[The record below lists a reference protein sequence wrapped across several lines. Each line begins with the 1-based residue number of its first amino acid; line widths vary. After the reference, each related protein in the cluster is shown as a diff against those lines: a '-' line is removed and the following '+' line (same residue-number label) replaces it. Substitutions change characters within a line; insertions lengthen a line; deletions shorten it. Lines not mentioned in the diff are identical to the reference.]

1 MAIQADYLGM
11 PLEVSD
17 LDRENLE
24 YYRYCA
30 AHDFHLQACAAC
42 GLLRYP
48 PTTACPWCASLDVRW
63 TRVEGRGT
71 VHSYFEVHH
80 AVQPAFKPYLPY
92 LVLLVEL
99 DTQRGQPSEHEALR
113 IIGNLTTPDG
123 RLAPRDVIERVGIGS
138 RVRMVFSDVAEG
150 IALPQWTI
158 DENAPAGS
166 PPWRY
171 PDRAPRRG

>member
-11 PLEVSD
+11 PLEISD
-17 LDRENLE
+17 LDGENLA
-24 YYRYCA
+24 YFRYCA

-48 PTTACPWCASLDVRW
+48 PTTACPWCASHEVRW

-80 AVQPAFKPYLPY
+80 AVQPAFKPFLPY

-99 DTQRGQPSEHEALR
+99 DTQRGRPSEHEALR
-113 IIGNLTTPDG
+113 MIGNLTTPDG
-123 RLAPRDVIERVGIGS
+123 RLAPRDWVERVGIGS

-150 IALPQWTI
+150 LALPQWTI
-158 DENAPAGS
+158 DESAPAGP

-171 PDRAPRRG
+171 PERAR